1 MKSLMD
7 QRITSYLSTKQIL
20 LMQHPTLTILL
31 PVYNEARRIKRGLDC
46 ARQLSDKLKPLCD
59 VYIIVVDDGSTDGS
73 TDSLPN
79 DVGLIRR
86 PHLGKGATVRAGLE
100 HANTDWVLF
109 TDIDW
114 SVPVETVYQL
124 IVKGLKSP
132 SDIIIASREIS
143 GATRIAEPPWRHL
156 LGKLF
161 NRWVQWMLL
170 AGYMDTQCGCKM
182 LRRSAINTVVPIMKE
197 DGWAFDVELLLLANI
212 KGVPVSEVAV
222 PWVYQ
227 PQSKIRVWRDGLQ
240 MAQAVWRMRQRLNLN
255 NFEEK

>member
-1 MKSLMD
+1 MHNPS
-7 QRITSYLSTKQIL
+7 
-20 LMQHPTLTILL
+20 LTIVL
-31 PVYNEARRIKRGLDC
+31 PVYNEASRIERGLDC
-46 ARQLSDKLKPLCD
+46 ARQLKERLQHHYVVDIL
-59 VYIIVVDDGSTDGS
+59 VVDDGSTDGS
-73 TDSLPN
+73 IDDIPEDINL
-79 DVGLIRR
+79 LKR
-86 PHLGKGATVRAGLE
+86 PHLGKGATVRAGLA
-100 HANTDWVLF
+100 HSRSDWTLF

-114 SVPVETVYQL
+114 SVPMETVYQL
-124 IVKGLKSP
+124 VVSVLDSPCDIV
-132 SDIIIASREIS
+132 IASREIH

-182 LRRSAINTVVPIMKE
+182 LHRSALGVVVPLMKE
-197 DGWAFDVELLLLANI
+197 DGWAFDVELLLIANL
-212 KGVPVSEVAV
+212 KGLSVTEFPV

-227 PQSKIRVWRDGLQ
+227 SQSKIRIWKDGVQ

>member
-1 MKSLMD
+1 MYK
-7 QRITSYLSTKQIL
+7 
-20 LMQHPTLTILL
+20 PTLTILL
-31 PVYNEARRIKRGLDC
+31 PVYNEARRIHRGLDC
-46 ARQLSDKLKPLCD
+46 ARQLSDKLAPVCNVDIL
-59 VYIIVVDDGSTDGS
+59 VVDDGSTDES
-73 TDSLPN
+73 MNSLPD
-79 DVGLIRR
+79 DVGLLKR
-86 PHLGKGATVRAGLE
+86 PHLGKGAAVRAGLE
-100 HANTDWVLF
+100 FTSTEWTLF

-124 IVKGLKSP
+124 IVKGITSS
-132 SDIIIASREIS
+132 SDIIIASREIN

-182 LRRSAINTVVPIMKE
+182 LRRSAIDTVVPLMKE
-197 DGWAFDVELLLLANI
+197 DGWAFDVELLLLANL
-212 KGVPVSEVAV
+212 KGVPVSEFAV

-227 PQSKIRVWRDGLQ
+227 SQSKIRLWRDGLQ

>member
-1 MKSLMD
+1 MHL
-7 QRITSYLSTKQIL
+7 
-20 LMQHPTLTILL
+20 PTLTILL
-31 PVYNEARRIKRGLDC
+31 PVYNEARRIQRGLDC
-46 ARQLSDKLKPLCD
+46 AKQLSDKLTPHCNVEIL
-59 VYIIVVDDGSTDGS
+59 VVDDGSTDGS
-73 TDSLPN
+73 TDSLPHN
-79 DVGLIRR
+79 VRLLKR

-100 HANTDWVLF
+100 FSTSEWTLF

-114 SVPVETVYQL
+114 SVPIETVYQL
-124 IVKGLKSP
+124 IVKGLQSP
-132 SDIIIASREIS
+132 ADIIIASREIS

-156 LGKLF
+156 LGKVF

-182 LRRSAINTVVPIMKE
+182 LRRSAIDTVVPLMKE
-197 DGWAFDVELLLLANI
+197 DGWAFDVELLLIANL
-212 KGVPVSEVAV
+212 KGFNVSEFAV

-227 PQSKIRVWRDGLQ
+227 SQSKIQVWRDGLQ

>member
-1 MKSLMD
+1 MH
-7 QRITSYLSTKQIL
+7 
-20 LMQHPTLTILL
+20 HPSLTILL
-31 PVYNEARRIKRGLDC
+31 PVYNEASRIDRGLTF
-46 ARQLSDKLKPLCD
+46 ARQLRERLRSHCSVDIL
-59 VYIIVVDDGSTDGS
+59 IVDDGSTDGS
-73 TDSLPN
+73 TDTLP
-79 DVGLIRR
+79 DDIKLLKL
-86 PHLGKGATVRAGLE
+86 PHLGKGATVRAGLA
-100 HANTDWVLF
+100 HSTTDWTVF

-124 IVKGLKSP
+124 ILTGLES
-132 SDIIIASREIS
+132 SADIMIASREIQ

-182 LRRSAINTVVPIMKE
+182 LHRSAIDIVVPLMKE
-197 DGWAFDVELLLLANI
+197 DGWAFDVELLLIANI
-212 KGVPVSEVAV
+212 KGLSVTEFAV

-227 PQSKIRVWRDGLQ
+227 PQSKIRLWKDGFQ
-240 MAQAVWRMRQRLNLN
+240 MAQSVWRMKQRLNLN

>member
-1 MKSLMD
+1 MH
-7 QRITSYLSTKQIL
+7 
-20 LMQHPTLTILL
+20 HPTLTILL
-31 PVYNEARRIKRGLDC
+31 PVYNEAHRIQRGLHY
-46 ARQLSDKLKPLCD
+46 AVHLSDKLKPHCKVEIL
-59 VYIIVVDDGSTDGS
+59 VVDDGSTDGS
-73 TDSLPN
+73 TDFLP
-79 DVGLIRR
+79 DDITLLKR

-100 HANTDWVLF
+100 YSTSEWTLF

-124 IVKGLKSP
+124 IVKSLISP
-132 SDIIIASREIS
+132 TDITIASREIS

-182 LRRSAINTVVPIMKE
+182 LHRSAIDTVVPLMKE
-197 DGWAFDVELLLLANI
+197 DGWAFDVELLLLANL
-212 KGVPVSEVAV
+212 KGLSVSEFAV

-227 PQSKIRVWRDGLQ
+227 SQSKIQVWRDGLQ

>member
-1 MKSLMD
+1 MHK
-7 QRITSYLSTKQIL
+7 
-20 LMQHPTLTILL
+20 PTLTILL
-31 PVYNEARRIKRGLDC
+31 PVYNETSRIERGLDC
-46 ARQLSDKLKPLCD
+46 ARQLRERLQPNYVVHIL
-59 VYIIVVDDGSTDGS
+59 VVDDGSTDGS
-73 TDSLPN
+73 TDDLPN
-79 DVGLIRR
+79 DVDILKKH
-86 PHLGKGATVRAGLE
+86 HLGKGATVRAGLE
-100 HANTDWVLF
+100 HSTSEWTIF

-124 IVKGLKSP
+124 IMTGFNSS

-156 LGKLF
+156 LGKVF

-182 LRRSAINTVVPIMKE
+182 LRRSAIDTVVPLMKE
-197 DGWAFDVELLLLANI
+197 DGWAFDVELLLIANL
-212 KGVPVSEVAV
+212 KGVSVSEFAV

-227 PQSKIRVWRDGLQ
+227 SQSKIQVWRDGLQ

>member
-1 MKSLMD
+1 M
-7 QRITSYLSTKQIL
+7 QR
-20 LMQHPTLTILL
+20 PTLTILL
-31 PVYNEARRIKRGLDC
+31 PVYNEAHRIQRGLDS
-46 ARQLSDKLKPLCD
+46 ALYLSEKLKHHCD
-59 VYIIVVDDGSTDGS
+59 VEILVLDDGSTDGS
-73 TDSLPN
+73 TDNLPTG
-79 DVGLIRR
+79 VRLIKR
-86 PHLGKGATVRAGLE
+86 PHLGKGAAVRVGLNNCTSE
-100 HANTDWVLF
+100 WTLF

-124 IVKGLKSP
+124 IINGLDSS

-182 LRRSAINTVVPIMKE
+182 LHRNAIETVVPLMKE
-197 DGWAFDVELLLLANI
+197 DGWAFDVELLLIANL
-212 KGVPVSEVAV
+212 KGVSVSEFAV

-227 PQSKIRVWRDGLQ
+227 SQSKIRVWRDGLR